1 MVKKTRGLF
10 AARKLIKRRKNFIYR
25 KKGLKRRLSK
35 SYKKYDP
42 LEGSTQASG
51 IVLEKTQVEV
61 KQPHSGLRK
70 CVKVQITKNNK
81 IVTAHLPGEG
91 AMKHIDEHDRVII
104 EKVGG
109 PQGGSAGDMPGVK
122 FKVIKVV
129 GTSLQEIVRGKKQKP
144 VR

>member
-1 MVKKTRGLF
+1 MSKKTTGLF
-10 AARKLIKRRKNFIYR
+10 AARKLMERRKQFRYR
-25 KKGLKRRLSK
+25 KKGLYRRLSK

-42 LEGSTQASG
+42 LEGAPQASG

-91 AMKHIDEHDRVII
+91 AVKHVDEHDRVLI

-129 GTSLQEIVRGKKQKP
+129 GTSLREIVRGRKEKP